1 MANRKSTNINELPTL
16 NSLVNQTDEDDAI
29 AEVLE
34 EIENENNSLN
44 NSNMQPPLETMPQ
57 GPSINNIPTPMNHP
71 MQNQQMQ
78 NQQMQNQ
85 QIQNQQMQN
94 QQMQNQPIRIIP
106 QNMHNIPSIS
116 NSSVNEN
123 SIQQNVLDQL
133 KNHLLTENFID
144 NKQKTYDNRIL
155 KVIENFKENL
165 SLILVIFV
173 SHIALQNPTIKNI
186 LLSRFER
193 INIPYLNIIILG
205 ITQILIVFI
214 FKNIF

>member
-71 MQNQQMQ
+71 M
-78 NQQMQNQ
+78 
-85 QIQNQQMQN
+85 QNQQMQN